1 MAHKFK
7 TQGGEVFCTKCGI
20 DHAFSGPCN
29 ELPLK
34 HSFVKQKGIIFFKK
48 CGAVAHGAGIYGTCY
63 DEGYVHNFKLSSDG
77 VIRCTKCGVDNSLSY
92 RRCVK

>member
-29 ELPLK
+29 ELQNQ
-34 HSFVKQKGIIFFKK
+34 HSFVKQRGVIFCKK

-63 DEGYVHNFKLSSDG
+63 TGRNIHSFKLSSDG
-77 VIRCTKCGVDNSLSY
+77 VIRCIKCGVDSSYSY
-92 RRCVK
+92 RNCIE